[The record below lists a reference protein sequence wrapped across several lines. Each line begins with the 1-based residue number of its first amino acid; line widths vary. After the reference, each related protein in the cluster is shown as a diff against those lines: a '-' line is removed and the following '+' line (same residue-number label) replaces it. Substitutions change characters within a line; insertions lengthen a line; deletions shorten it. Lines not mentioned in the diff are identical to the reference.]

1 MRIHN
6 EVIHLKRDKVSA
18 QAERSQ
24 SQSQCRVCFGPAQ
37 QTIRKMSRFKWKSGI
52 LTVMSPLGITP
63 VWRTDCRSD
72 AHVATYPA
80 DEFFE
85 AAIKMTPINK
95 NQQLMDWLK
104 TAKEIE
110 LAILF
115 GSYAKGTENSQSDI
129 DLAIQLVSG
138 AAMTATEKLNYL
150 VSLEKLLK
158 ANVDVIDLKTVGQPL
173 LSEIIKHGLLLKGNK
188 MQYAELALK
197 NINTTQDF
205 MPAIDRMM
213 ATRRKRWLNHG

>member
-1 MRIHN
+1 
-6 EVIHLKRDKVSA
+6 
-18 QAERSQ
+18 
-24 SQSQCRVCFGPAQ
+24 
-37 QTIRKMSRFKWKSGI
+37 
-52 LTVMSPLGITP
+52 
-63 VWRTDCRSD
+63 
-72 AHVATYPA
+72 
-80 DEFFE
+80 
-85 AAIKMTPINK
+85 MTPISK
-95 NQQLMDWLK
+95 NQQLKDWLE

-129 DLAIQLVSG
+129 DLAIRLVSD

-173 LSEIIKHGLLLKGNK
+173 LSEILKHGLLLKGSK